1 MQFLL
6 DIPRL
11 LASIAIAFCA
21 GKLIAKIKLPS
32 ILGWLIAGMIIG
44 PHALNLLGTSVLDAP
59 WFHVAES
66 VFECIFGLMIGTEL
80 IWKKMKKSGPQI
92 VVTTIT
98 ESLGTFLVV
107 TLVFG
112 IIFWL
117 TGVPLYL
124 AFMFGGI
131 ALATAPAPSLSVVRD
146 LKADGPVTRTLIP
159 MAALD
164 DLVAALVFF
173 LVISS
178 LCHSGKSH
186 GGVIR
191 TVIVL
196 YMFSTFLA
204 AVIAVIA
211 SMMFPVF
218 STIIP
223 VFRMESSWGIV
234 NTGSI
239 WLTRLSVVLPQ
250 IAGNLSFA
258 IIVLMGFIRSLPV
271 DLEEAAYLEGYN
283 VYQIFFRIIMPL
295 AKPSFATVGIFT
307 FLWSYND
314 LFLQMFFLRSKKFFT
329 ITRLLNEISSQAGT
343 NYGLMVA
350 AVVMVVI
357 PVLVVY
363 IFLQNYI
370 IKGMTAGAVKG

>member
-1 MQFLL
+1 MV
-6 DIPRL
+6 
-11 LASIAIAFCA
+11 LA
-21 GKLIAKIKLPS
+21 G
-32 ILGWLIAGMIIG
+32 
-44 PHALNLLGTSVLDAP
+44 
-59 WFHVAES
+59 
-66 VFECIFGLMIGTEL
+66 
-80 IWKKMKKSGPQI
+80 
-92 VVTTIT
+92 
-98 ESLGTFLVV
+98 
-107 TLVFG
+107 
-112 IIFWL
+112 
-117 TGVPLYL
+117 
-124 AFMFGGI
+124 
-131 ALATAPAPSLSVVRD
+131 
-146 LKADGPVTRTLIP
+146 
-159 MAALD
+159 
-164 DLVAALVFF
+164 
-173 LVISS
+173 
-178 LCHSGKSH
+178 
-186 GGVIR
+186 
-191 TVIVL
+191 
-196 YMFSTFLA
+196 LA
-204 AVIAVIA
+204 AYAMVRYSFRLRGFLHSMIIA

-250 IAGNLSFA
+250 IA

-343 NYGLMVA
+343 SYGLMVA

>member
-1 MQFLL
+1 
-6 DIPRL
+6 
-11 LASIAIAFCA
+11 
-21 GKLIAKIKLPS
+21 
-32 ILGWLIAGMIIG
+32 MI
-44 PHALNLLGTSVLDAP
+44 
-59 WFHVAES
+59 
-66 VFECIFGLMIGTEL
+66 
-80 IWKKMKKSGPQI
+80 
-92 VVTTIT
+92 
-98 ESLGTFLVV
+98 
-107 TLVFG
+107 
-112 IIFWL
+112 
-117 TGVPLYL
+117 
-124 AFMFGGI
+124 
-131 ALATAPAPSLSVVRD
+131 
-146 LKADGPVTRTLIP
+146 
-159 MAALD
+159 
-164 DLVAALVFF
+164 
-173 LVISS
+173 
-178 LCHSGKSH
+178 
-186 GGVIR
+186 
-191 TVIVL
+191 
-196 YMFSTFLA
+196 
-204 AVIAVIA
+204 IA

-283 VYQIFFRIIMPL
+283 VYQIFFESSCRWAAQLCHAGGHLHVSVELQRPFFYRCSSCA
-295 AKPSFATVGIFT
+295 AKILHHHAPVERDI
-307 FLWSYND
+307 
-314 LFLQMFFLRSKKFFT
+314 QP
-329 ITRLLNEISSQAGT
+329 QAGT

>member
-1 MQFLL
+1 MKKVFETWNSISLVKRIVAGL
-6 DIPRL
+6 VIGAIL
-11 LASIAIAFCA
+11 GLAVPSATGIAI
-21 GKLIAKIKLPS
+21 
-32 ILGWLIAGMIIG
+32 LG
-44 PHALNLLGTSVLDAP
+44 N
-59 WFHVAES
+59 
-66 VFECIFGLMIGTEL
+66 VFVG
-80 IWKKMKKSGPQI
+80 
-92 VVTTIT
+92 
-98 ESLGTFLVV
+98 
-107 TLVFG
+107 
-112 IIFWL
+112 
-117 TGVPLYL
+117 
-124 AFMFGGI
+124 A
-131 ALATAPAPSLSVVRD
+131 
-146 LKADGPVTRTLIP
+146 LKAIAPL
-159 MAALD
+159 
-164 DLVAALVFF
+164 LVFF